1 MRVGRVDRSG
11 PVAGLAPRRAA
22 WTVLAEVRAG
32 QPFEAALDRALAPLS
47 GPDRR
52 LAHEL
57 AAGVLRGRS
66 SLDARLAPLVT
77 RGWAGVSPELQDV
90 LRLGALQL
98 TQLDRVPAHAAVD
111 TSVALAKLAG
121 GSRAGGFVNAVLRR
135 LDRVPAG
142 PGSELTSAP
151 ATEPGDRPAS
161 TTVAERPAATDLA
174 ALAQASSH
182 PAWLVERWLARF
194 GPDETAALLRW
205 NNGRPQL
212 VLQAARASLDALE
225 RRWSEAGI
233 AATPAPFGAG
243 LTTDRTRPQELPG
256 FDEGAFLVQDPAQ
269 ALLAWFADLPPEVV
283 LYDACAAP
291 GGKTIALGRGM
302 AGTVAADVSRPRVRR
317 LARNLAR
324 AGSGRE
330 HAVVADAQHPPVR
343 PLPAVLLD
351 APCLGTGTFARHP
364 DARWR
369 VSPEALAALARRQA
383 TLLDG
388 VAEAVA
394 PGGLLVYSTCSLE
407 PEENEAQVEA
417 FLSRHREFRRER
429 SETFPAALTS
439 PSGDLTILP
448 QRHRMDGA
456 FAARL
461 RRDARSGEPAPRA

>member
-1 MRVGRVDRSG
+1 
-11 PVAGLAPRRAA
+11 
-22 WTVLAEVRAG
+22 
-32 QPFEAALDRALAPLS
+32 
-47 GPDRR
+47 
-52 LAHEL
+52 
-57 AAGVLRGRS
+57 
-66 SLDARLAPLVT
+66 
-77 RGWAGVSPELQDV
+77 
-90 LRLGALQL
+90 
-98 TQLDRVPAHAAVD
+98 
-111 TSVALAKLAG
+111 
-121 GSRAGGFVNAVLRR
+121 
-135 LDRVPAG
+135 
-142 PGSELTSAP
+142 
-151 ATEPGDRPAS
+151 
-161 TTVAERPAATDLA
+161 
-174 ALAQASSH
+174 
-182 PAWLVERWLARF
+182 
-194 GPDETAALLRW
+194 
-205 NNGRPQL
+205 
-212 VLQAARASLDALE
+212 
-225 RRWSEAGI
+225 
-233 AATPAPFGAG
+233 
-243 LTTDRTRPQELPG
+243 
-256 FDEGAFLVQDPAQ
+256 
-269 ALLAWFADLPPEVV
+269 
-283 LYDACAAP
+283 
-291 GGKTIALGRGM
+291 M

-439 PSGDLTILP
+439 PAGDLTILP

-461 RRDARSGEPAPRA
+461 RRDARTGEPAPRA